1 VMGWSSEADGESL
14 LTHGNLTGVA
24 IAVARTAQAIIA
36 LVMLTH
42 AGARL
47 GAGTQPLPQVSPL
60 AIDAVEGMF
69 VPTVPYVASW
79 PPLIATSLTGLALC
93 TPILDRA
100 PRRYRLGLL
109 LGAGYWAAVT
119 GIYAALF
126 ADLRAGG
133 FTPGD
138 RGCMYDDCWPVGIQQ
153 ALLAA
158 PL

>member
-1 VMGWSSEADGESL
+1 
-14 LTHGNLTGVA
+14 
-24 IAVARTAQAIIA
+24 
-36 LVMLTH
+36 
-42 AGARL
+42 
-47 GAGTQPLPQVSPL
+47 
-60 AIDAVEGMF
+60 MF

-158 PL
+158 PLLPTLAAMVLMGTVFATRHWVIRMLIPPAVFSAATLAQALAWEPWVVAFLQSGP